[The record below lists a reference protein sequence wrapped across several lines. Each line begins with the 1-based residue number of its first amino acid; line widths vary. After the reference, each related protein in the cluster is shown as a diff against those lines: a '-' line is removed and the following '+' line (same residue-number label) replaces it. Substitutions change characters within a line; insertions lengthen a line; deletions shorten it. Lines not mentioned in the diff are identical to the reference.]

1 MQNMNKNILNPL
13 NWKRSILISMLI
25 GFLAIWFLFF
35 DTYSLLTKVQLEL
48 KKKDLIE
55 RTEEYQNLTIE
66 LETKIEDLEN
76 NPDLL
81 EKIAREDY
89 GMRKPNET
97 VYNIKPAE

>member
-1 MQNMNKNILNPL
+1 MNTNILNPL
-13 NWKRSILISMLI
+13 NWKRSILISTLI
-25 GFLAIWFLFF
+25 GFVAIWFLFF

-48 KKKDLIE
+48 KKKELIE

-66 LETKIEDLEN
+66 LETKIEDLES

>member
-1 MQNMNKNILNPL
+1 MKKDRINPL
-13 NWKRSILISMLI
+13 RWKRSYLISTLV
-25 GFLAIWFLFF
+25 GFVVVWFLFF

-55 RTEEYQNLTIE
+55 QTELYREKTVE
-66 LETKIEDLEN
+66 LEEKIEDLQN

-89 GMRKPNET
+89 GMRKPDET
-97 VYNIKPAE
+97 VYRIKPVD

>member
-1 MQNMNKNILNPL
+1 MNTNIFNPL
-13 NWKRSILISMLI
+13 NWKRSILISTLI
-25 GFLAIWFLFF
+25 FFVAIWFLFF

-48 KKKDLIE
+48 KKKELIE

-66 LETKIEDLEN
+66 LETKIEDLES

-97 VYNIKPAE
+97 VYNIKPAD

>member
-1 MQNMNKNILNPL
+1 MNSNIYNPL
-13 NWKRSILISMLI
+13 NWKRSILVSMLI
-25 GFLAIWFLFF
+25 GFVGVWFLFF

-48 KKKDLIE
+48 KKNDLIE
-55 RTEEYQNLTIE
+55 RTEQYQKQTIE
-66 LETKIEDLEN
+66 LESKINDLEK

-97 VYNIKPAE
+97 VYKIKPAE

>member
-1 MQNMNKNILNPL
+1 MNSKIYNPL
-13 NWKRSILISMLI
+13 NWKRSILVSMLI
-25 GFLAIWFLFF
+25 GFVGVWFLFF

-48 KKKDLIE
+48 KKNDLIE
-55 RTEEYQNLTIE
+55 RTEQYQKQTIE
-66 LETKIEDLEN
+66 LESKINDLEK

-97 VYNIKPAE
+97 VYKIKPAE

>member
-1 MQNMNKNILNPL
+1 MNSNIYNPL
-13 NWKRSILISMLI
+13 SWKRSILVSMLI
-25 GFLAIWFLFF
+25 GFVGVWFLFF

-48 KKKDLIE
+48 KKNDLIE
-55 RTEEYQNLTIE
+55 RTEQYQKQTIE
-66 LETKIEDLEN
+66 LESKINDLEK

-97 VYNIKPAE
+97 VYKIKPAE